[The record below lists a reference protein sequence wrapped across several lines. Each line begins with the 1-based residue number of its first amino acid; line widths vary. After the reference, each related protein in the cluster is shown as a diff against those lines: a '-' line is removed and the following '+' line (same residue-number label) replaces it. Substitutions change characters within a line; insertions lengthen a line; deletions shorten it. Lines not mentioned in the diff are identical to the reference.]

1 MLYYLSDYTEGAHPR
16 ILERLQETNLISQPG
31 YGEDR
36 FCASAR
42 EKIRAA
48 CEKPEAD
55 VYFLVGGTQC
65 NAVTIASLL
74 RRWEGVIAAD
84 TGHTGGTQT
93 NAIVISSLLRSFEGV
108 VAAETGHVAV
118 HEAGAIE
125 LGGHKVLTLPSHEG
139 KINANELRT
148 YLGRFFSDPT
158 WQHMVR
164 PGMVYISHPTEPGTL
179 YSKAELE
186 ALHAV
191 CGDYGLRLF
200 VDGARLGYGLMS
212 PECDMSLPELCDRC
226 DVFYIGGT
234 KVGALCGE
242 ALVFP
247 KGDMPRHFATM
258 VKQQGAML
266 AKGRLLGV
274 QFDTLFTDG
283 LYFEISRHAI
293 GLAMKL
299 KAAFRE
305 KGYPLFADSPTNQ
318 QFPILTKE
326 QEEKLRRYAA
336 FETWEPLPDGRSA
349 VRFVTSWATRE
360 EDVDALI
367 ALL

>member
-36 FCASAR
+36 FCAAAR

-48 CEKPEAD
+48 CEKPAAD

-74 RRWEGVIAAD
+74 QRWEGVIAAD
-84 TGHTGGTQT
+84 TGHI
-93 NAIVISSLLRSFEGV
+93 N
-108 VAAETGHVAV
+108 V

-125 LGGHKVLTLPSHEG
+125 FTGHKVIALPQQGG
-139 KINANELRT
+139 KLSADTVRDYCAAFYANET
-148 YLGRFFSDPT
+148 HD
-158 WQHMVR
+158 HMPF
-164 PGMVYISHPTEPGTL
+164 PGMVYISQPTELGTL
-179 YSKAELE
+179 YSKAELD

-191 CGDYGLRLF
+191 CGEFGMRLF

-212 PECDMSLPELCDRC
+212 PDCDMTLPELAERC

-247 KGDMPRHFATM
+247 KGDMPAHFATM

-274 QFDTLFTDG
+274 QFDALFTDG
-283 LYFEISRHAI
+283 LYFEIGRHAI
-293 GLAMKL
+293 SLAMKL

-318 QFPILTKE
+318 QFPILTAE
-326 QEEKLRRYAA
+326 QLTRLRQHAA
-336 FETWEPLPDGRSA
+336 FETWAPLSDGRTA

>member
-36 FCASAR
+36 FCAAAR

-48 CEKPEAD
+48 CEKPAAD
-55 VYFLVGGTQC
+55 VTFLVGGTQC

-74 RRWEGVIAAD
+74 QRWEAVIAAD
-84 TGHTGGTQT
+84 TGHI
-93 NAIVISSLLRSFEGV
+93 N
-108 VAAETGHVAV
+108 V

-125 LGGHKVLTLPSHEG
+125 FSGHKVIALPQMGG
-139 KINANELRT
+139 KLSADTVRDYCAAFYANETR
-148 YLGRFFSDPT
+148 D
-158 WQHMVR
+158 HMPF
-164 PGMVYISHPTEPGTL
+164 PGMVYISQPTELGTL
-179 YSKAELE
+179 YSKAELT
-186 ALHAV
+186 ALHGV
-191 CGDYGLRLF
+191 CGEYGLRLF

-212 PECDMSLPELCDRC
+212 PDCDMSLPELCDLC

-247 KGDMPRHFATM
+247 KGDMPKHMATM

-266 AKGRLLGV
+266 AKGRLLGL

-283 LYFEISRHAI
+283 LYFDISRHAI
-293 GLAMKL
+293 DLAMKL
-299 KAAFRE
+299 KAAFLE

-326 QEEKLRRYAA
+326 QEEKLRQYAA

-349 VRFVTSWATRE
+349 VRFVTSWATRP

>member
-65 NAVTIASLL
+65 NAVSIAALL
-74 RRWEGVIAAD
+74 QRWEAVIAAD
-84 TGHTGGTQT
+84 TGHI
-93 NAIVISSLLRSFEGV
+93 N
-108 VAAETGHVAV
+108 V
-118 HEAGAIE
+118 HEAGAVE
-125 LGGHKVLTLPSHEG
+125 FTGHKVIALPQQGG
-139 KINANELRT
+139 KLYADTVRDYCAAFYANETR
-148 YLGRFFSDPT
+148 D
-158 WQHMVR
+158 HMPF
-164 PGMVYISHPTEPGTL
+164 PGMVYISQPTELGTL
-179 YSKAELE
+179 YSKAELS

-191 CGDYGLRLF
+191 CGEYGLRLF

-212 PECDMSLPELCDRC
+212 PACDMSLPELCDLC

-293 GLAMKL
+293 DLAMKL
-299 KAAFRE
+299 KAAFLE

-318 QFPILTKE
+318 QFPILTE
-326 QEEKLRRYAA
+326 AQEAKLRQYAA
-336 FETWEPLPDGRSA
+336 FETWEPLPDGRKA
-349 VRFVTSWATRE
+349 VRFVTSWATRG

>member
-1 MLYYLSDYTEGAHPR
+1 MLYFLSDYTEGAHPK
-16 ILERLQETNLISQPG
+16 ILERLAETNLISQPG
-31 YGEDR
+31 YGEDC
-36 FCASAR
+36 FCAAAR
-42 EKIRAA
+42 EKIRTA

-55 VYFLVGGTQC
+55 VYFLVGGTQA

-74 RRWEGVIAAD
+74 NRWEGVIAAS
-84 TGHTGGTQT
+84 TGHIG
-93 NAIVISSLLRSFEGV
+93 
-108 VAAETGHVAV
+108 V

-125 LGGHKVLTLPSHEG
+125 FTGHKVLALPGENG
-139 KINANELRT
+139 KLSAETVRDYCRAFYADET
-148 YLGRFFSDPT
+148 HD
-158 WQHMVR
+158 HMPF
-164 PGMVYISHPTEPGTL
+164 PGMVYISQPTELGTL
-179 YSKAELE
+179 YNKAELE

-191 CGDYGLRLF
+191 CGEFGMRLF

-212 PECDMSLPELCDRC
+212 PDCDMTLPELAERC

-247 KGDMPRHFATM
+247 KGDMPEHFATM

-274 QFDTLFTDG
+274 QFDALFTDG
-283 LYFEISRHAI
+283 LYFEIGRHAI
-293 GLAMKL
+293 SLAMKL

-318 QFPILTKE
+318 QFPILTAE
-326 QEEKLRRYAA
+326 QLQNLRQHAA
-336 FETWEPLPDGRSA
+336 FETWAPLPDGRTA

>member
-36 FCASAR
+36 FCAAAR

-48 CEKPEAD
+48 CEKPAAD

-74 RRWEGVIAAD
+74 QRWEGVIAAD
-84 TGHTGGTQT
+84 TGHI
-93 NAIVISSLLRSFEGV
+93 N
-108 VAAETGHVAV
+108 V

-125 LGGHKVLTLPSHEG
+125 FTGHKVIALPQQGG
-139 KINANELRT
+139 KLSADTVRDYCAAFYANET
-148 YLGRFFSDPT
+148 HD
-158 WQHMVR
+158 HMPF
-164 PGMVYISHPTEPGTL
+164 PGMVYISQPTELGTL
-179 YSKAELE
+179 YSKEELE

-212 PECDMSLPELCDRC
+212 PECDMTLPELCDRC

-318 QFPILTKE
+318 QFPILTE
-326 QEEKLRRYAA
+326 AQEAKLRQYAA
-336 FETWEPLPDGRSA
+336 FETWEPLPDGRTA

-367 ALL
+367 AVL

>member
-36 FCASAR
+36 FCAAAR

-48 CEKPEAD
+48 CEKPAAD

-84 TGHTGGTQT
+84 TGHI
-93 NAIVISSLLRSFEGV
+93 N
-108 VAAETGHVAV
+108 V
-118 HEAGAIE
+118 HEAGAVE
-125 LGGHKVLTLPSHEG
+125 FTGHKVIALPQQGGKLSADTLRG
-139 KINANELRT
+139 YCAAFYANET
-148 YLGRFFSDPT
+148 HD
-158 WQHMVR
+158 HMPF
-164 PGMVYISHPTEPGTL
+164 PGMVYISQPTELGTL

-293 GLAMKL
+293 RLAMKL

-326 QEEKLRRYAA
+326 QEEKLRQHAA
-336 FETWEPLPDGRSA
+336 FETWEPLPDGRTA

-360 EDVDALI
+360 EDVDALLK
-367 ALL
+367 LL

>member
-84 TGHTGGTQT
+84 TGHI
-93 NAIVISSLLRSFEGV
+93 N
-108 VAAETGHVAV
+108 V
-118 HEAGAIE
+118 HEAGAVE
-125 LGGHKVLTLPSHEG
+125 FTGHKVIALPQQGGKLSADTLRG
-139 KINANELRT
+139 YCAAFYANET
-148 YLGRFFSDPT
+148 HD
-158 WQHMVR
+158 HMPF
-164 PGMVYISHPTEPGTL
+164 PGMVYISQPTELGTL

-299 KAAFRE
+299 KAAFR
-305 KGYPLFADSPTNQ
+305 
-318 QFPILTKE
+318 
-326 QEEKLRRYAA
+326 
-336 FETWEPLPDGRSA
+336 
-349 VRFVTSWATRE
+349 
-360 EDVDALI
+360 
-367 ALL
+367 

>member
-1 MLYYLSDYTEGAHPR
+1 MLYFLSDYTEGAHPK
-16 ILERLQETNLISQPG
+16 ILERLAETNLISQPG
-31 YGEDR
+31 YGEDC
-36 FCASAR
+36 FCAAAR

-48 CEKPEAD
+48 CEKPGAD
-55 VYFLVGGTQC
+55 VYFLVGGTQA

-74 RRWEGVIAAD
+74 NRWEGVIAAS
-84 TGHTGGTQT
+84 TGHIG
-93 NAIVISSLLRSFEGV
+93 
-108 VAAETGHVAV
+108 V

-125 LGGHKVLTLPSHEG
+125 FTGHKVLALPGENG
-139 KINANELRT
+139 KLAAETVRDYCRAFYADET
-148 YLGRFFSDPT
+148 HD
-158 WQHMVR
+158 HMPF
-164 PGMVYISHPTEPGTL
+164 PGMVYISQPTELGTL
-179 YSKAELE
+179 YNKAELE

-191 CGDYGLRLF
+191 CGEFGMRLF

-212 PECDMSLPELCDRC
+212 PDCDMTLPELAERC

-247 KGDMPRHFATM
+247 KGDMPAHFATM

-274 QFDTLFTDG
+274 QFDALFTDG
-283 LYFEISRHAI
+283 LYFAIGRHAI
-293 GLAMKL
+293 SLAMKL

-318 QFPILTKE
+318 QFPILTAE
-326 QEEKLRRYAA
+326 QLTRLRQHAA
-336 FETWEPLPDGRSA
+336 FETWAPLPDGRTA

>member
-84 TGHTGGTQT
+84 TGHI
-93 NAIVISSLLRSFEGV
+93 N
-108 VAAETGHVAV
+108 V

-125 LGGHKVLTLPSHEG
+125 FTGHKVIALPQQGGKLSADTLRG
-139 KINANELRT
+139 YCAAFYANET
-148 YLGRFFSDPT
+148 HD
-158 WQHMVR
+158 HMPF
-164 PGMVYISHPTEPGTL
+164 PGMVYISQPTELGTL

-212 PECDMSLPELCDRC
+212 PECDMTLPELCDRC

>member
-1 MLYYLSDYTEGAHPR
+1 MLYYLSDYTGGAHPR

-36 FCASAR
+36 FCAAAR

-48 CEKPEAD
+48 CEKPAAD

-74 RRWEGVIAAD
+74 QRWEGVIAAD
-84 TGHTGGTQT
+84 SGHI
-93 NAIVISSLLRSFEGV
+93 N
-108 VAAETGHVAV
+108 V

-125 LGGHKVLTLPSHEG
+125 FTGHKVIALPQQGGKLSADTLRG
-139 KINANELRT
+139 YCAAFYANET
-148 YLGRFFSDPT
+148 HD
-158 WQHMVR
+158 HMPF
-164 PGMVYISHPTEPGTL
+164 PGMVYISQPTELGTL
-179 YSKAELE
+179 YSKEELE

-226 DVFYIGGT
+226 DVFYVGGT

-274 QFDTLFTDG
+274 QFDALFTDG
-283 LYFEISRHAI
+283 LYFEIGRHAI
-293 GLAMKL
+293 SLAMKL

-318 QFPILTKE
+318 QFPILTAE
-326 QEEKLRRYAA
+326 QLTRLRQHAA
-336 FETWEPLPDGRSA
+336 FETWAPLPDGRTA

>member
-84 TGHTGGTQT
+84 TGHI
-93 NAIVISSLLRSFEGV
+93 N
-108 VAAETGHVAV
+108 V
-118 HEAGAIE
+118 HEAGAVE
-125 LGGHKVLTLPSHEG
+125 FTGHKVIALPQQGGKLSADTLRG
-139 KINANELRT
+139 YCAAFYANET
-148 YLGRFFSDPT
+148 HD
-158 WQHMVR
+158 HMPF
-164 PGMVYISHPTEPGTL
+164 PGMVYISQPTELGTL

-258 VKQQGAML
+258 VKQRGAML

-305 KGYPLFADSPTNQ
+305 KGYPLFADSPTNL

>member
-84 TGHTGGTQT
+84 TGHI
-93 NAIVISSLLRSFEGV
+93 N
-108 VAAETGHVAV
+108 V

-125 LGGHKVLTLPSHEG
+125 FTGHKVIALPQQGG
-139 KINANELRT
+139 KLAARAVRDYCAAFYANETR
-148 YLGRFFSDPT
+148 D
-158 WQHMVR
+158 HMPF
-164 PGMVYISHPTEPGTL
+164 PGMVYISQPTELGTL

-212 PECDMSLPELCDRC
+212 PECDMSLPELCDHC

-247 KGDMPRHFATM
+247 KGDMPTHMATM

-274 QFDTLFTDG
+274 QFDALFTDG
-283 LYFEISRHAI
+283 LYFEISRHALD
-293 GLAMKL
+293 LAMKL
-299 KAAFRE
+299 KAAFLE

-318 QFPILTKE
+318 QFPILTKA
-326 QEEKLRRYAA
+326 QEEKLRQYAA
-336 FETWEPLPDGRSA
+336 FETWAPLPDGRTA

>member
-84 TGHTGGTQT
+84 TGHI
-93 NAIVISSLLRSFEGV
+93 N
-108 VAAETGHVAV
+108 V
-118 HEAGAIE
+118 HEAGAVE
-125 LGGHKVLTLPSHEG
+125 FTGHKVIALPQQGGKLSADTLRG
-139 KINANELRT
+139 YCAAFYANET
-148 YLGRFFSDPT
+148 HD
-158 WQHMVR
+158 HMPF
-164 PGMVYISHPTEPGTL
+164 PGMVYISQPTELGTL

-336 FETWEPLPDGRSA
+336 FETWEPLPDGRTA

-367 ALL
+367 AVL

>member
-74 RRWEGVIAAD
+74 QRWEGVIAAD
-84 TGHTGGTQT
+84 TGHI
-93 NAIVISSLLRSFEGV
+93 N
-108 VAAETGHVAV
+108 V

-125 LGGHKVLTLPSHEG
+125 FTGHKVIALPQQGGKLSADTLRG
-139 KINANELRT
+139 YCAAFYANET
-148 YLGRFFSDPT
+148 HD
-158 WQHMVR
+158 HMPF
-164 PGMVYISHPTEPGTL
+164 PGMVYISQPTELGTL

-212 PECDMSLPELCDRC
+212 PDCDMTLPELCELC

-247 KGDMPRHFATM
+247 KGDMPKHMATL

-274 QFDTLFTDG
+274 QFDTLFTDD
-283 LYFEISRHAI
+283 LYFKISRHAI
-293 GLAMKL
+293 ELAMKL
-299 KAAFRE
+299 KAAFVE

-318 QFPILTKE
+318 QFPILTKA
-326 QEEKLRRYAA
+326 QEEKLRQYAA
-336 FETWEPLPDGRSA
+336 FETWEPLPDGRRA

-367 ALL
+367 AVL